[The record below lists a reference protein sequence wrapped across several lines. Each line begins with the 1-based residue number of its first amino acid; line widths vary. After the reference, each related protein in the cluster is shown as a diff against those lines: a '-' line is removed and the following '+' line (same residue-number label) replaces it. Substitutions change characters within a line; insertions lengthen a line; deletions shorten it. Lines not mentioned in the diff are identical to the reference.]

1 MTTGLCRHTTD
12 AFDPDAWEAVA
23 KAAAEAAQAP
33 EVPDIITPD
42 IAAAAVASSTSD
54 FSPDAWEV
62 AAAAAAAAAASEDDH
77 ESNPAPR
84 GASASSRPPL
94 PEPCWAVKSLAQALQ
109 AATAAAALHGPRTA
123 PAQDAKSTVP
133 CVQELLL
140 LPASTAIQQLLQLP
154 AMDRAGLLMLL
165 CGASVPPAAAAA
177 EQVEFGSRGDVWLL
191 MVLEG
196 VAPALGLLEMGVLL
210 AAVLGR

>member
-1 MTTGLCRHTTD
+1 MTALPCITD
-12 AFDPDAWEAVA
+12 AFDPDAWEAAA

-33 EVPDIITPD
+33 EVSDVITPD

-77 ESNPAPR
+77 EPNPAPLH
-84 GASASSRPPL
+84 GSASSKPPL
-94 PEPCWAVKSLAQALQ
+94 PEPCWVVKTLAQALQ
-109 AATAAAALHGPRTA
+109 AATAAAALHGRSTA
-123 PAQDAKSTVP
+123 SAQDAKGTVP

-140 LPASTAIQQLLQLP
+140 LPASAAIQQLLQLP

-165 CGASVPPAAAAA
+165 CGASVAPAGAAAD
-177 EQVEFGSRGDVWLL
+177 QVVFGSRGDAWLL
-191 MVLEG
+191 LVLEG
-196 VAPALGLLEMGVLL
+196 VATALGLLEMGVLL
-210 AAVLGR
+210 AAVMDR